1 VEWPVVENCYN
12 DFDPRFRPWFANT
25 ATGPKDVI
33 IIIDTSG
40 SMQTAGRITLAKNAA
55 KKILDTLTD

>member
-1 VEWPVVENCYN
+1 MENCYN

-40 SMQTAGRITLAKNAA
+40 SMHTVGLTMAKTAA
-55 KKILDTLTD
+55 KQILDTLTD